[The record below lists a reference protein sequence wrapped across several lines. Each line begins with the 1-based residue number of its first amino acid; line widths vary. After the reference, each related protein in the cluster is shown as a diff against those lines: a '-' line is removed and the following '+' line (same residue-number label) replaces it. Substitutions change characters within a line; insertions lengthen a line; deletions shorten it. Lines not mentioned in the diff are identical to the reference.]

1 MESKKELVNH
11 EIKLSQRESLVVSGV
26 NEVESFD
33 DVSAILKT
41 VCGRLTVEGNNLKM
55 TVLDTE
61 KGLVTLDGIIEL
73 LSYSDDTRSE
83 SKGVFKS
90 LFHKA

>member
-1 MESKKELVNH
+1 MESKRELINH
-11 EIKLSQRESLVVSGV
+11 EIKLTKRESLVVSGV

-61 KGLVTLDGIIEL
+61 KGLVTLDGTIEL
-73 LSYSDDTRSE
+73 LSYSDETRSE
-83 SKGVFKS
+83 NKSVFKS
-90 LFHKA
+90 LFHKT

>member
-1 MESKKELVNH
+1 MEAKRELINH
-11 EIKLSQRESLVVSGV
+11 EIKLTKRESLVVSGV

-61 KGLVTLDGIIEL
+61 KGLVTLDGTIEL
-73 LSYSDDTRSE
+73 LSYLDEARSE
-83 SKGVFKS
+83 NKSVFKS
-90 LFHKA
+90 LFHKT